1 MNLFQYSSP
10 LSRCLDVDDQWLLAL
25 QDGHEAMLDEWQ
37 ENLAIMA
44 ANRTQG
50 DERVMLYLGDRLW
63 SARGEVSVFS
73 CSCIP

>member
-1 MNLFQYSSP
+1 M
-10 LSRCLDVDDQWLLAL
+10 AL
-25 QDGHEAMLDEWQ
+25 QDGHEAMLDDWQ

-63 SARGEVSVFS
+63 SVRGEVGVFFA
-73 CSCIP
+73 SCIP